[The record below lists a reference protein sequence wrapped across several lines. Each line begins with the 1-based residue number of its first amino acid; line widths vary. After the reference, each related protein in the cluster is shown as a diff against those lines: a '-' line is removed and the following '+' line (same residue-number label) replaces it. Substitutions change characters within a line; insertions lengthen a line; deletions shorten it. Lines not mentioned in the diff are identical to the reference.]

1 VAKTMTADRS
11 VLLEDRR
18 MWRLLLARLHPDAG
32 GDSELF
38 LFACAVKEKTVDAEC
53 PREKCV
59 GEDGWRRAENV
70 TEPFLRAWQLA
81 MSGWASGNREVLKSF
96 SAR

>member
-11 VLLEDRR
+11 MLLEDRR

-38 LFACAVKEKTVDAEC
+38 LFACAVKEKTVDAERS
-53 PREKCV
+53 REKYV
-59 GEDGWRRAENV
+59 GEDGWRRAENA
-70 TEPFLRAWQLA
+70 TEPFLRAWQLT
-81 MSGWASGNREVLKSF
+81 MSGWASSNREVLRGF